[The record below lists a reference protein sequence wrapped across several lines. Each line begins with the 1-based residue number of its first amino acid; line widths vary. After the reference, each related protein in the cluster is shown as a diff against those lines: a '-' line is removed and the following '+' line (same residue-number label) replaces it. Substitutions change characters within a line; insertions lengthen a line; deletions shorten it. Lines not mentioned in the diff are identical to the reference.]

1 MRVVASVLAVTAL
14 VLSGCIQA
22 PAGTTLGTSPSATPS
37 AAASAAPSPT
47 ASATPSPTNS
57 RQARWQTY
65 VSTRWA
71 YSIGYP
77 GDWYNLASF
86 GLPDTQK
93 YFANEN
99 VGAPLE
105 MSSTGVWESIE
116 VQTNTASCPP
126 SYLSDSV
133 LRQSPITVGGVP
145 ATRLV
150 INMTAAAAE
159 ASYITGVWVKRNG
172 RCYSIQFLSQTAAAR
187 DANAGL
193 ADQIIASF
201 RFLG

>member
-47 ASATPSPTNS
+47 NSP
-57 RQARWQTY
+57 QARWQTY
-65 VSTRWA
+65 ISTRWG
-71 YSIGYP
+71 YSNGYP
-77 GDWYNLASF
+77 GDWYNLPSS
-86 GLPDTQK
+86 GLPDTLK

-99 VGAPLE
+99 VGAPPE
-105 MSSTGVWESIE
+105 MSATGVMESIE

-133 LRQSPITVGGVP
+133 IRQSPTTVGGVP
-145 ATRLV
+145 TTRLV
-150 INMTAAAAE
+150 IDSIPSGAE
-159 ASYITGVWVKRNG
+159 AAYITGVWVKRNG